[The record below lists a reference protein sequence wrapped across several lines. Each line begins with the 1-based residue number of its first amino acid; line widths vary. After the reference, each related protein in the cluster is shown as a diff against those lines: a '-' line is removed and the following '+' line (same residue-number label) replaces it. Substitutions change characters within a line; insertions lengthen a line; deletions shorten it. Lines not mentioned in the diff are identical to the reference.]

1 MIIVKKGTQKNYNL
15 LRSTLSWEGAEL
27 EDVYGS
33 ASVFK
38 HRAMRACKEEFN
50 RDPHGENFHICGHNQ
65 MKFSVAWDT
74 QYEGRPAVRKITADN
89 DYMIL
94 R

>member
-1 MIIVKKGTQKNYNL
+1 MIIVKKGTKKNDNL

-38 HRAMRACKEEFN
+38 HRAMKACKEEFN

-74 QYEGRPAVRKITADN
+74 RYEGRPAVRKITADN

-94 R
+94 K

>member
-38 HRAMRACKEEFN
+38 HRAMKACKEEFN

-65 MKFSVAWDT
+65 MKFSVAWNT

-94 R
+94 K

>member
-1 MIIVKKGTQKNYNL
+1 MIIVKKGTQKNFNL
-15 LRSTLSWEGAEL
+15 FRSTLNWEGVRL

-38 HRAMRACKEEFN
+38 HRAMKACEEEFN

-74 QYEGRPAVRKITADN
+74 RHEGCPAVRKITADN

-94 R
+94 K